1 MTKVILL
8 SVFLFVQS
16 TMAFATNSEAEAKAK
31 NRSQGQAQAQTQ
43 GQAQSQGQLQGQN
56 QGQSV
61 QTSNSVSTNITGDNF
76 DIPVASSYAPSMS
89 PSAQCMG
96 VASGGVQTMGFG
108 FSMGKSYES
117 KPCNQRELVRVLHSL
132 NQDTAAIEVAC
143 SIEGAEVTTLCK
155 GLKEVQ

>member
-1 MTKVILL
+1 MTKIILL
-8 SVFLFVQS
+8 SVLLFAS
-16 TMAFATNSEAEAKAK
+16 NLTYAGNSHDEGRNNNAP
-31 NRSQGQAQAQTQ
+31 NYSQGQI
-43 GQAQSQGQLQGQN
+43 QLQGQ
-56 QGQSV
+56 GQ
-61 QTSNSVSTNITGDNF
+61 SNSVSTTVNGDNI
-76 DIPVASSYAPSMS
+76 DIPASSAYAPSMS

-96 VASGGVQTMGFG
+96 VASGGLQVPAFG

-155 GLKEVQ
+155 GLKSNK